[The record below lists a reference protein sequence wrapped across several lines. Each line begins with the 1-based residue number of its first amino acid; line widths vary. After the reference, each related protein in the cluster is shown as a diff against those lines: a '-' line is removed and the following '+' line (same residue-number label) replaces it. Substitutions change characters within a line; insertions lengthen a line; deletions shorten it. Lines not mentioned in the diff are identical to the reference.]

1 MLRDWAIT
9 YKCLQLSGLSTLSY
23 IFDFIF
29 YSTILIFSTVLGRL
43 VPPIYH
49 EFSLFDISL
58 RYTFL
63 PQATVPVWLL
73 ILISAGIPLLQFL
86 LCAIFFRS
94 LSLKRRLWDFFAGCL
109 CLLGAQATQVWAVSL
124 LKNITGLPRPD
135 MIERCE
141 PMVQSIPFTQLS
153 NVAICTQPNWNVVM
167 EGFRSFPSGHASTV
181 FCGMIITSLNM
192 AAKLQTF
199 DRRNNSFKVFLTIA
213 PLLGAAFVAGTRVS
227 DNRHFLRD
235 VIAGSML
242 GSFVGASFYHQY
254 HPSVFQLASRGRA
267 FPPRRFCISRFFRNI
282 GGFWSVDADEAFD
295 EVNEAART
303 IENEDAE
310 RLIQESGHGTN
321 VQVKT
326 LADNIK
332 IVNML

>member
-1 MLRDWAIT
+1 MVRDWAIT
-9 YKCLQLSGLSTLSY
+9 YRNLQFSGLSALSY
-23 IFDFIF
+23 IFDFTF
-29 YSTILIFSTVLGRL
+29 YSTILIISAVLGRIL
-43 VPPIYH
+43 PPRYH
-49 EFSLFDISL
+49 EFSLFDINL

-86 LCAIFFRS
+86 LFAIFFQT
-94 LSLKRRLWDFFAGCL
+94 LSIKRRLWDFFAGCL
-109 CLLGAQATQVWAVSL
+109 CLLGAQATQVWAVAL

-141 PMVQSIPFTQLS
+141 PMIQNIAITQLS
-153 NVAICTQPNWNVVM
+153 NVAICTQPNWNAVM

-181 FCGMIITSLNM
+181 FCGMIITSLNL

-199 DRRNNSFKVFLTIA
+199 DRRNNSFKVFLTIS

-235 VIAGSML
+235 VIAGSIL
-242 GSFVGASFYHQY
+242 GAFVGASFYHQY
-254 HPSVFQLASRGRA
+254 HPSVFQLASRGGA
-267 FPPRRFCISRFFRNI
+267 FPPRRFGVSRFFRNV
-282 GGFWSVDADEAFD
+282 GGFWRMDDGGSFEEGDIT
-295 EVNEAART
+295 RT
-303 IENEDAE
+303 IENEDVE
-310 RLIQESGHGTN
+310 RRIQESGQGEN
-321 VQVKT
+321 VKVKT

-332 IVNML
+332 FVNML